1 MTLEHKVGIVTGAAG
16 GIGSAAAAALHSEGM
31 KLTLV
36 DRDDKALGEVAGRLG
51 GAEQLLL
58 RAGDVT
64 SAADVE
70 EYVAATVEHF
80 GRLDVLFNNAGIE
93 GEVKPIADA
102 DETVFERVLAVNVK
116 GVWLNLK
123 YGLRAMTESGNGGSI
138 VNTSSGLG
146 IRGLHNHGAYVASKH
161 AVIGLTRVAALEAAA
176 SGIRVNAICPGPT
189 DTRMMRSL
197 EEQSAPDDP
206 GSVHAF
212 LEGRIPLGRYGRP
225 EEIAKVLV
233 FLASDAASF
242 VTGSVLVVDGG
253 RTAL

>member
-1 MTLEHKVGIVTGAAG
+1 MTLEPKVGIVTGAAG
-16 GIGSAAAAALHSEGM
+16 GIGSATAAALARAGAR
-31 KLTLV
+31 LTLV
-36 DRDDKALGEVAGRLG
+36 DRDEAALEEVARRLG
-51 GAEQLLL
+51 GVAEPLV
-58 RAGDVT
+58 RAADVT
-64 SAADVE
+64 SATDVE
-70 EYVAATVEHF
+70 GYVAATVERF

-93 GEVKPIADA
+93 GEVRPIVDA
-102 DETVFERVLAVNVK
+102 DEAVFDRVLTVNVK

-123 YGLRAMTESGNGGSI
+123 YALRAMTEAGNGGSI

-146 IRGLHNHGAYVASKH
+146 IRGLHDHGAYVASKH

-206 GSVHAF
+206 ASVHAF

-225 EEIAKVLV
+225 DEIAEIVV
-233 FLASDAASF
+233 FLASDGASF
-242 VTGSVLVVDGG
+242 VTGSVLVADGG
-253 RTAL
+253 RTAI